1 MTTAPLLSI
10 EGLRLSGRNTTIVE
24 NLSFEIAHGEFLG
37 VVGESGS
44 GKTMAARA
52 VIGLLPEGVRRD
64 SGRILLDGEDLCAA
78 STRRLRALRG
88 PAMGMVFQ
96 EPMVSLNPA
105 MTIGAQL
112 AEAIITHERPTDKEL
127 GGRILDMLKRVRI
140 PEPERALAAW
150 PHEFSGGMRQRI
162 MLASA
167 MLLRPKLLI
176 ADEPTTALDTLN
188 QQEVLD
194 LMVELARDDGAA
206 VMLITHNL
214 GLVGRYAERAI
225 VMRRGEL
232 VETGNARELLLAP
245 KRAYTQALVDALPR
259 RGGRRA
265 APSAERPAIEARNVC
280 VLYSGRG
287 GLLGRK
293 AERRAVDDVS
303 LEVKAGEIVALVG
316 GSGKTTLGRA
326 LLGLTPIDS
335 GEIFVQGVSRRA
347 ADRAMRRKAQ
357 LACQLVFQDPHSS
370 LDPRMRVSAAVGEPL
385 RQARGLSRAERTR
398 RVAEAL
404 DQVGLADLGDRFPHA
419 LSGGQ
424 RQRVAIARAI
434 IAHPA
439 FVVAAEP
446 VSALDATVQRQVI
459 ELLRS
464 LQRLYGFACLFISH
478 DLAVVDEL
486 ADRVIVMET
495 GRIVEEGPTDEVFDR
510 PQHRYTRALLAASAT
525 LRASVGGY
533 QPRPGDKPRFSNVRL
548 RAP

>member
-1 MTTAPLLSI
+1 MTITPLLSV
-10 EGLRLSGRNTTIVE
+10 EGLRLSSRDTTIIE
-24 NLSFEIAHGEFLG
+24 DLSFEIMRGEFLG

-52 VIGLLPEGVRRD
+52 VIGLLPEGVRRAA
-64 SGRILLDGEDLCAA
+64 GRIVLDGEDLCVA
-78 STRRLRALRG
+78 SARRLRRLSG
-88 PAMGMVFQ
+88 PAIGMVFQ
-96 EPMVSLNPA
+96 EPMVSLNPS
-105 MTIGAQL
+105 MTIGAQM
-112 AEAIITHERPTDKEL
+112 AEAVTMHERLPAGEL
-127 GGRILDMLKRVRI
+127 RRRLIVMLERVQI
-140 PEPERALAAW
+140 PEPERALGAW

-232 VETGNARELLLAP
+232 VETGKARDLLLAP

-259 RGGRRA
+259 RGARRTA
-265 APSAERPAIEARNVC
+265 SPAERPAIEARNVS

-287 GLLGRK
+287 GLLTRK
-293 AERRAVDDVS
+293 VERRVVDSVS
-303 LEVKAGEIVALVG
+303 LEVKSGEIVAVVG
-316 GSGKTTLGRA
+316 GSGSGKTTLGRA
-326 LLGLTPIDS
+326 LLGLTPIVS
-335 GEIFVQGVSRRA
+335 GEVIVQGLSLRE

-385 RQARGLSRAERTR
+385 RQVSGLSRAERAR

-404 DQVGLADLGDRFPHA
+404 DQVGLSGFGERFPHA

-434 IAHPA
+434 IARPA
-439 FVVAAEP
+439 FVVADEP

-459 ELLRS
+459 DLFRS

-478 DLAVVDEL
+478 DLGLVDAL
-486 ADRVIVMET
+486 ADRVIVMEA

-510 PQHRYTRALLAASAT
+510 PKHRYTRALLAASDTLDLPSAT
-525 LRASVGGY
+525 ANAADHLAIGG
-533 QPRPGDKPRFSNVRL
+533 GE
-548 RAP
+548 

>member
-1 MTTAPLLSI
+1 MTTTPLLSV
-10 EGLRLSGRNTTIVE
+10 EGLRLATRDTTIVE
-24 NLSFEIAHGEFLG
+24 DLSFEIMRGEFLG

-52 VIGLLPEGVRRD
+52 VIGLLPEGVRRAA
-64 SGRILLDGEDLCAA
+64 GRIVLDGEDLCVA
-78 STRRLRALRG
+78 SARRLRTLRG
-88 PAMGMVFQ
+88 PMIGMVFQ
-96 EPMVSLNPA
+96 EPMVSLNPS
-105 MTIGAQL
+105 MTIGAQM
-112 AEAIITHERPTDKEL
+112 AEAIAMHERLPAAEL
-127 GGRILDMLKRVRI
+127 RRRLIVMLERVQI
-140 PEPERALAAW
+140 PQPERALAAW

-232 VETGNARELLLAP
+232 VETGKARDLLLEP
-245 KRAYTQALVDALPR
+245 KRAYTRALVDALPR
-259 RGGRRA
+259 RGARRTA
-265 APSAERPAIEARNVC
+265 APAERPAIEARNVC
-280 VLYSGRG
+280 VLYARRG
-287 GLLGRK
+287 GLLR
-293 AERRAVDDVS
+293 ARPERRAVDSAS

-316 GSGKTTLGRA
+316 GSGSGKTTLGRA
-326 LLGLTPIDS
+326 LLGLTPIAS
-335 GEIFVQGVSRRA
+335 GEIFVQGVSLGE
-347 ADRAMRRKAQ
+347 ADRRMRRKAQ

-385 RQARGLSRAERTR
+385 RHVAGLSRAEREE

-404 DQVGLADLGDRFPHA
+404 DQVGLAGFGDRFPHA

-434 IAHPA
+434 IARPA
-439 FVVAAEP
+439 FVVADEP

-459 ELLRS
+459 DLFRL
-464 LQRLYGFACLFISH
+464 LQRLYGFACLLISH
-478 DLAVVDEL
+478 DLGVVDEL
-486 ADRVIVMET
+486 ADRVIVMEA
-495 GRIVEEGPTDEVFDR
+495 GRIVEEGLTDEVFDR
-510 PQHRYTRALLAASAT
+510 PKHRYTQALLAASAT
-525 LRASVGGY
+525 LDLPSATANAADLAAIGG
-533 QPRPGDKPRFSNVRL
+533 GE
-548 RAP
+548 